1 MWRSAAYRVRQF
13 VHGFR
18 STLNPNEIRAVRRL
32 LAHEERLLFT
42 SMQARDRRHS
52 MDVLLWLE
60 RQTPPYVLPSE
71 DVLAAALLHDVGK
84 GPLSVWDR
92 VLFVLLG
99 AVSIH
104 LRRRVER
111 ENGRRWQRALWRL
124 EYHALLGA
132 EKVALAGSRPRVVE
146 LVARHTDASP
156 AGDEELAWLMAA
168 DRAC

>member
-13 VHGFR
+13 FRGFR
-18 STLNPNEIRAVRRL
+18 LTLNPDEIRTVRDL
-32 LAHEERLLFT
+32 LTHEERLLFT

-71 DVLAAALLHDVGK
+71 DLLVAALLHDVGK
-84 GPLSVWDR
+84 GSLVVWDR

-99 AVSIH
+99 ATSVR
-104 LRRRVER
+104 LRRWVER
-111 ENGRRWQRALWRL
+111 ERGWRFQRALWRL
-124 EYHALLGA
+124 EYHAPLGA
-132 EKVALAGSRPRVVE
+132 EKVALAGSRPRVIE
-146 LVARHTDASP
+146 LVARHTNATP

-168 DRAC
+168 DSAC